1 MANYTI
7 GDMIFETRM
16 ARGYSQEELSFGI
29 CSTSSLSRIENN
41 TQVPGRK
48 IFEGLLQRL
57 GVSESIYSVFVS
69 REEMELYRLKQELVW
84 KLEDF
89 NFERIEVLI
98 QELEKRLTG
107 RNELERQ
114 YLLFAKASVLW
125 CSQKKPQEALEMLLS
140 VIRMTIP
147 GFRGTEDIRKQLLTF
162 DEITILNSI
171 ALLYA
176 EMEERIR
183 ALELLFALREYM
195 EAHVIDE
202 EAKARKYP
210 MLLYNI
216 TVNLGAEKRYEEA
229 FELCGSGIEFCIK
242 HNKLAVLPFLINNK
256 ACAAAEL
263 KRFEEARRF
272 FAQAVVLFEICQKE
286 TIVEQIKTEAKERY
300 NLEVGI

>member
-7 GDMIFETRM
+7 GDMVFETRM

-29 CSTSSLSRIENN
+29 CSTSSLSRIENGS
-41 TQVPGRK
+41 QVPGRK

-69 REEMELYRLKQELVW
+69 REEMELYRLKQRLVW

-89 NFERIEVLI
+89 DFDGIEELI
-98 QELEKRLTG
+98 GELEERLNG
-107 RNELERQ
+107 WDRLEHQ

-125 CSQKKPQEALEMLLS
+125 CRQEKPQEAMEMLLTAIS
-140 VIRMTIP
+140 MTIP
-147 GFRGTEDIRKQLLTF
+147 GFREAEDIRKRLLTF

-176 EMEERIR
+176 QMGERSR
-183 ALELLFALREYM
+183 ALKLWFGLKEYM
-195 EAHVIDE
+195 EVHVIDE

-210 MLLYNI
+210 MLLYNM
-216 TVNLGAEKRYEEA
+216 TVHLGEEKRYEEA
-229 FELCGSGIEFCIK
+229 FQLCGLGIEFCIK
-242 HNKLAVLPFLINNK
+242 HNKLVVLPFLMNNK

-263 KRFEEARRF
+263 GRIEEARRF
-272 FAQAVVLFEICQKE
+272 FTQAVVLFEICQKKS
-286 TIVEQIKTEAKERY
+286 IVEEIKTEAKRRY
-300 NLEVGI
+300 NLEIQI